1 MHSRRSVLGNYLQES
16 VIRRIRELNAA
27 RSARID
33 ALKSRAD
40 AEAYVKEV
48 RQKIADIFDIRSDR
62 SVPAAEVVK
71 VVEADGFRIENI
83 IYFSRENFPVTANL
97 YLPATPGKHP
107 GVVFVCGHSV
117 DGKLSIAYRNGAAN
131 LAKKGFVVLL
141 LDPIAQ
147 GERWQFMGVPNASEV
162 HGKCTREHNMLGKQL
177 RLLGDYFGS
186 WRALDALRG
195 LDYLLSRSEVDP
207 SRVGITGNSGGGT
220 MTTFV
225 QALDERFTMA
235 APGCYITSWQRNF
248 ENELPTDVEQIPPG
262 ILAAGCEMGDFL
274 LAYAPRPILIMGQ
287 KNDFF
292 DPRGLKETYEQVKKV
307 YTLLGAEENIQYFI
321 GPTNHGYS
329 IENREAMYEFFLK
342 HAGVDADAK
351 ENFDGSVLAEKDLLC
366 TSTGQVMTGRP
377 EFSQVHDLI
386 LKSARELAASRVQ
399 LDPPALKSRLRE
411 LLNIP
416 ETISEPYVRV
426 LRRCI
431 TPSLPPSRHLFCRF
445 AIESE
450 DGMLVPLKLNSGEV
464 FFHFP
469 ELEKLTIYIPHLDS
483 ANEVV
488 KIDRDDDDIYAGL
501 DVSGLGETLSLGT
514 DQSDD
519 TRKFTALYNQDYH
532 YDSVELMFGSSMIAR
547 RVKDILSAIE
557 FVKARGVKR
566 IELAGRGQGSLPA
579 LFAALLSDD
588 VAAVKLWDTPE
599 SYQSMVEKRLT
610 LWPQSCMVPGILKY
624 MDLPDIHNAVRAF
637 KSLEIV
643 NFVKDPT
650 PEV

>member
-1 MHSRRSVLGNYLQES
+1 
-16 VIRRIRELNAA
+16 
-27 RSARID
+27 
-33 ALKSRAD
+33 
-40 AEAYVKEV
+40 
-48 RQKIADIFDIRSDR
+48 
-62 SVPAAEVVK
+62 
-71 VVEADGFRIENI
+71 
-83 IYFSRENFPVTANL
+83 
-97 YLPATPGKHP
+97 
-107 GVVFVCGHSV
+107 
-117 DGKLSIAYRNGAAN
+117 
-131 LAKKGFVVLL
+131 
-141 LDPIAQ
+141 
-147 GERWQFMGVPNASEV
+147 
-162 HGKCTREHNMLGKQL
+162 
-177 RLLGDYFGS
+177 
-186 WRALDALRG
+186 
-195 LDYLLSRSEVDP
+195 
-207 SRVGITGNSGGGT
+207 
-220 MTTFV
+220 
-225 QALDERFTMA
+225 
-235 APGCYITSWQRNF
+235 
-248 ENELPTDVEQIPPG
+248 
-262 ILAAGCEMGDFL
+262 
-274 LAYAPRPILIMGQ
+274 
-287 KNDFF
+287 
-292 DPRGLKETYEQVKKV
+292 
-307 YTLLGAEENIQYFI
+307 
-321 GPTNHGYS
+321 
-329 IENREAMYEFFLK
+329 MYEFFLK

-386 LKSARELAASRVQ
+386 LKSSRELAASRVQ

-445 AIESE
+445 AIERE

-643 NFVKDPT
+643 NFVKEPI

>member
-147 GERWQFMGVPNASEV
+147 GERWQFMGVPNASAV

-307 YTLLGAEENIQYFI
+307 YALLGAEENIQYFI

-426 LRRCI
+426 LRRSI
-431 TPSLPPSRHLFCRF
+431 TPSLPPFRHLFCRF

-519 TRKFTALYNQDYH
+519 ARKFTALYNQDYH

-643 NFVKDPT
+643 NFVKEPI

>member
-147 GERWQFMGVPNASEV
+147 GERWQFMGVPNASAV
-162 HGKCTREHNMLGKQL
+162 HGKCTLEHNMLGKQL

-220 MTTFV
+220 ITTFV

-307 YTLLGAEENIQYFI
+307 YALLGAEENIQYFI

-519 TRKFTALYNQDYH
+519 ARKFTALYNQDYH

-643 NFVKDPT
+643 NFVKEPI